1 MKEKKMMNNDKR
13 VFGEDKLGRLVRLL
27 DRYEKQMQQDELETK
42 VSITIMLESDGSGR
56 LMNSSNTNA
65 AFSRT
70 IFSFL
75 STEGLFKFLE
85 SGQLTRTLM
94 SRG

>member
-1 MKEKKMMNNDKR
+1 MKEKKMTNNDKR
-13 VFGEDKLGRLVRLL
+13 VFGEDKLGRLIRLL
-27 DRYEKQMQQDELETK
+27 DRYEKQMQQDELEAK

-56 LMNSSNTNA
+56 LMNSSNTDLVY
-65 AFSRT
+65 SRT
-70 IFSFL
+70 IFNFIH
-75 STEGLFKFLE
+75 TEGLFKFLE